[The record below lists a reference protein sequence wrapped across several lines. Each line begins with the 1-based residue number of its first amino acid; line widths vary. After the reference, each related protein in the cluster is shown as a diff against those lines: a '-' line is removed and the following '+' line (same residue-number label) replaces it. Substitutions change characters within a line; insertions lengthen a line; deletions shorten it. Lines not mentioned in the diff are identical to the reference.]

1 MALVR
6 KLNTAGTTIVL
17 IEHVMRFL
25 LQLSDR
31 VLIMHHGQLI
41 FQGRPEQ
48 VADDPVVV
56 DTYLGA
62 GATGRLKRFF
72 GEQRADG

>member
-1 MALVR
+1 
-6 KLNTAGTTIVL
+6 
-17 IEHVMRFL
+17 
-25 LQLSDR
+25 
-31 VLIMHHGQLI
+31 MHHGQLI

-48 VADDPVVV
+48 GADDPVVV

-72 GEQRADG
+72 EERRADA